1 MSEFTKENLIN
12 LVSLN
17 HLIYKFEKIKAVLI
31 WFCNSIS
38 DYQKILMFLSFM
50 FLIQKRIR
58 IQKLYI
64 SMWNVTAMTV
74 HDRFPVTKY

>member
-17 HLIYKFEKIKAVLI
+17 HLIYKEKIKAVLI

-38 DYQKILMFLSFM
+38 DYQKFLMFLSFM

-64 SMWNVTAMTV
+64 SM
-74 HDRFPVTKY
+74 